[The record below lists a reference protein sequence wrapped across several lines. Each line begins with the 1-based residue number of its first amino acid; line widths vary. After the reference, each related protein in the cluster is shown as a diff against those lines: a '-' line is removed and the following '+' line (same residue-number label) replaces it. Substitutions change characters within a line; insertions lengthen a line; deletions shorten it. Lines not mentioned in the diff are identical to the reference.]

1 LQSEKLLD
9 HNITVITTIAAAFI
23 AALCLGFLAEKI
35 KVPAL
40 VGYLVAGIVIGPG
53 TPGYIADTNVAA
65 QLSEI
70 GIMLLMFGVGLHFSP
85 SELLSVKRVAVPGA
99 LIQMAVTTSVG
110 AGIAWFWGWGLAPSV
125 IFGLC
130 LACASTVVLL
140 KSLEVRGELDSMGG
154 RIAVGWL
161 VVQDLVTVLALVL
174 LPPFAAI
181 IGGTKA
187 TTAAVSTGSTSLWLT
202 VGHTLLL
209 VGAFVALMFI
219 VGKRLLPW
227 LLWQV
232 AKTGSRELFTLAV
245 VTTAIGIALGA
256 ASFFNVSFALGAFVA
271 GSVMRESEFS
281 HRAAEETLPL
291 RDAFSVLFFVSIGMM
306 VDPAVF
312 LNQPGQ
318 ILVVVMVVMF
328 VNFASA
334 AAIVIAN
341 RYPLST
347 ALSIG
352 ASLGQ
357 IGEFSIILAGLAL
370 SLGVIDS
377 EVMNLVLAGVLLSI
391 TFNTLL
397 FKSVEPLRRWVLSR
411 SAFARKL
418 DQRQDPTAALPMSTD
433 RKYLEGQLVLVGY
446 GRVGK
451 RIGEALTERGI
462 PYVII
467 EQSRERVEAL
477 REEGFAAVSGNA
489 GDPVVLIQSHIAK
502 AAMLVIATPDTV
514 HVRNMVET
522 ARLLNPGI
530 EIIVRT
536 HSEDESEL
544 LAADGF
550 GKIFFGEEEL
560 AKGMVRHI
568 FDRFA
573 PKA

>member
-53 TPGYIADTNVAA
+53 TPGYIADTNIAA

-334 AAIVIAN
+334 VAIVIAN

-370 SLGVIDS
+370 GLGIIQP
-377 EVMNLVLAGVLLSI
+377 ELMHLVLAAVLLSI
-391 TFNTLL
+391 AFNTLL
-397 FKSVEPLRRWVLSR
+397 FKAVEPARRWVLSR
-411 SAFARKL
+411 SAVARRL

-451 RIGEALTERGI
+451 RIGQALVERSI
-462 PYVII
+462 PYVIV

-477 REEGFAAVSGNA
+477 REEGFAAVSGDL
-489 GDPVVLIQSHIAK
+489 GDPGVLIQAHIAK
-502 AAMLVIATPDTV
+502 ASMLVIATPDTV
-514 HVRNMVET
+514 HVRQMIET
-522 ARLLNPGI
+522 ARLLNPSI
-530 EIIVRT
+530 EVIVRT

>member
-1 LQSEKLLD
+1 MD
-9 HNITVITTIAAAFI
+9 HNISLITTIAAAFI
-23 AALCLGFLAEKI
+23 AALGLGFVAEKL

-40 VGYLVAGIVIGPG
+40 VGYLVAGIMIGPG
-53 TPGYIADTNVAA
+53 TPGYIADTDIAS

-110 AGIAWFWGWGLAPSV
+110 AVIAWLWGWGFAPSF

-130 LACASTVVLL
+130 LSCASTVVLL
-140 KSLEVRGELDSMGG
+140 KSLEVRGELDTMGG

-181 IGGTKA
+181 IGESKEA
-187 TTAAVSTGSTSLWLT
+187 SAAVSIGATGMWWT
-202 VGHTLLL
+202 VGRTLLL

-219 VGKRLLPW
+219 VGKRVLPW

-256 ASFFNVSFALGAFVA
+256 AAFFNVSFALGAFIA
-271 GSVMRESEFS
+271 GTVMRESEFS

-312 LNQPGQ
+312 LNEPVR
-318 ILVVVMVVMF
+318 IFFVVMVVMF
-328 VNFASA
+328 VNFGSA
-334 AAIVIAN
+334 VAIVIAN

-370 SLGVIDS
+370 GLGLIQS

-391 TFNTLL
+391 AFNTLL
-397 FKSVEPLRRWVLSR
+397 FKSVEPIRRWVLSR
-411 SAFARKL
+411 SAVARRL

-451 RIGEALTERGI
+451 RIGQALLERGI
-462 PYVII
+462 PYVIV

-477 REEGFAAVSGNA
+477 REEGFAAVSGNP
-489 GDPVVLIQSHIAK
+489 GDPEVLIQAHIAK

-514 HVRNMVET
+514 YVRQMVET
-522 ARLLNPGI
+522 ARLLNPTI
-530 EIIVRT
+530 EVIVRT
-536 HSEDESEL
+536 HNEDESEL

-550 GKIFFGEEEL
+550 GKIFFGEDEL

-568 FDRFA
+568 FERFA
-573 PKA
+573 PKTH

>member
-1 LQSEKLLD
+1 MDQ
-9 HNITVITTIAAAFI
+9 NISVITTIAAAFI
-23 AALCLGFLAEKI
+23 AALGLGFLAEKI

-53 TPGYIADTNVAA
+53 TPGYIADTEIAS

-85 SELLSVKRVAVPGA
+85 SELFSVKRVAVPGA
-99 LIQMAVTTSVG
+99 LIQMGVTTSVG
-110 AGIAWFWGWGLAPSV
+110 AGIAWLWGWGIAPSL

-140 KSLEVRGELDSMGG
+140 KSLEVRGELDTMGG
-154 RIAVGWL
+154 RISVGWL

-174 LPPFAAI
+174 LPPFAEI
-181 IGGTKA
+181 IGGSKSA
-187 TTAAVSTGSTSLWLT
+187 ANTASAAPVSLWWT
-202 VGHTLLL
+202 VGSTLLL

-219 VGKRLLPW
+219 VGKRVLPW

-256 ASFFNVSFALGAFVA
+256 AAFFNVSFALGAFVA
-271 GSVMRESEFS
+271 GTVMRESEFS
-281 HRAAEETLPL
+281 HRAAQETLPL

-312 LNQPGQ
+312 LDQPWR
-318 ILVVVMVVMF
+318 ILVVVFVVMF
-328 VNFASA
+328 VNSA
-334 AAIVIAN
+334 CAVAIVIAN

-357 IGEFSIILAGLAL
+357 IGEFSIILGGLAL
-370 SLGVIDS
+370 GLGLIQP

-397 FKSVEPLRRWVLSR
+397 FKAVEPLRRWVLSR
-411 SAFARKL
+411 SAVARRL
-418 DQRQDPTAALPMSTD
+418 DQRQDPTSALPMSTD
-433 RKYLEGQLVLVGY
+433 GKYLEGQLVLVGY

-451 RIGEALTERGI
+451 RIGFALTERGI
-462 PYVII
+462 PYVIV
-467 EQSRERVEAL
+467 EQSRERVEEL
-477 REEGFAAVSGNA
+477 REQGLAAVSGNL
-489 GDPVVLIQSHIAK
+489 GDPEVLIQAHIAR

-514 HVRNMVET
+514 HVRQMVET
-522 ARLLNPGI
+522 ARLLNPAI
-530 EIIVRT
+530 EVVVRT

-573 PKA
+573 PKAH

>member
-1 LQSEKLLD
+1 M
-9 HNITVITTIAAAFI
+9 TVITTIAAAFI

-53 TPGYIADTNVAA
+53 TPGYIADTNIAG

-130 LACASTVVLL
+130 LVCASTVVLL

-291 RDAFSVLFFVSIGMM
+291 RDAFAVLFFVSM
-306 VDPAVF
+306 A
-312 LNQPGQ
+312 
-318 ILVVVMVVMF
+318 
-328 VNFASA
+328 
-334 AAIVIAN
+334 
-341 RYPLST
+341 
-347 ALSIG
+347 
-352 ASLGQ
+352 
-357 IGEFSIILAGLAL
+357 
-370 SLGVIDS
+370 
-377 EVMNLVLAGVLLSI
+377 
-391 TFNTLL
+391 
-397 FKSVEPLRRWVLSR
+397 
-411 SAFARKL
+411 
-418 DQRQDPTAALPMSTD
+418 
-433 RKYLEGQLVLVGY
+433 
-446 GRVGK
+446 
-451 RIGEALTERGI
+451 
-462 PYVII
+462 
-467 EQSRERVEAL
+467 
-477 REEGFAAVSGNA
+477 
-489 GDPVVLIQSHIAK
+489 
-502 AAMLVIATPDTV
+502 
-514 HVRNMVET
+514 
-522 ARLLNPGI
+522 
-530 EIIVRT
+530 
-536 HSEDESEL
+536 
-544 LAADGF
+544 
-550 GKIFFGEEEL
+550 
-560 AKGMVRHI
+560 
-568 FDRFA
+568 
-573 PKA
+573 

>member
-1 LQSEKLLD
+1 MD
-9 HNITVITTIAAAFI
+9 HNISVITTIAAAFI
-23 AALCLGFLAEKI
+23 AALGLGFLAEKI

-53 TPGYIADTNVAA
+53 TPGYIADSEIAS

-85 SELLSVKRVAVPGA
+85 SELFSVKRVAVPGA
-99 LIQMAVTTSVG
+99 LVQMTVTTSVG
-110 AGIAWFWGWGLAPSV
+110 AGIAWLWGWGLAPSL

-140 KSLEVRGELDSMGG
+140 KSLEVRGELDTMGG

-174 LPPFAAI
+174 LPPFAEI
-181 IGGTKA
+181 IGGSKET
-187 TTAAVSTGSTSLWLT
+187 TTAAGAPAVSLWWT
-202 VGHTLLL
+202 VGSTLLL

-219 VGKRLLPW
+219 VGKRVLPW

-256 ASFFNVSFALGAFVA
+256 ADFFNVSFALGAFVA
-271 GSVMRESEFS
+271 GTVMRESEFS
-281 HRAAEETLPL
+281 HRAAQETLPL

-306 VDPAVF
+306 VDPSVF
-312 LNQPGQ
+312 LNQPGR
-318 ILVVVMVVMF
+318 ILVVVLVVMF

-334 AAIVIAN
+334 VAIVIAN

-370 SLGVIDS
+370 GLGIIQP
-377 EVMNLVLAGVLLSI
+377 EVMHLVLAGVLLSI

-397 FKSVEPLRRWVLSR
+397 FKAVEPARRWVLSR
-411 SAFARKL
+411 SAVARRL

-451 RIGEALTERGI
+451 RIGHALAERGI
-462 PYVII
+462 PYVIV
-467 EQSRERVEAL
+467 EQSRERVEEL
-477 REEGFAAVSGNA
+477 REQGLAAVSGNL
-489 GDPVVLIQSHIAK
+489 GDPEALIQAHIAK
-502 AAMLVIATPDTV
+502 AAMLVIATRDTMY
-514 HVRNMVET
+514 VRQMVET
-522 ARLLNPGI
+522 ARLLNPTI
-530 EIIVRT
+530 EVIVRT

-544 LAADGF
+544 LAADGL
-550 GKIFFGEEEL
+550 GKIFFGEDEL

-573 PKA
+573 PKIH

>member
-1 LQSEKLLD
+1 MD
-9 HNITVITTIAAAFI
+9 HNISVITTIAAAFI
-23 AALCLGFLAEKI
+23 AALGLGFLAEKI

-53 TPGYIADTNVAA
+53 TPGYIADTEIAS

-85 SELLSVKRVAVPGA
+85 SELFSVKRVAVPGA
-99 LIQMAVTTSVG
+99 LIQMGVTTSVG
-110 AGIAWFWGWGLAPSV
+110 AGIAWLWGWGMPSSL

-140 KSLEVRGELDSMGG
+140 KSLEVRGELDTMGG

-174 LPPFAAI
+174 LPPFAEI
-181 IGGTKA
+181 IGGSKTGA
-187 TTAAVSTGSTSLWLT
+187 NAASAAPASLWWT
-202 VGHTLLL
+202 VGSTLLL

-219 VGKRLLPW
+219 VGKRVLPW

-256 ASFFNVSFALGAFVA
+256 AAFFNVSFALGAFVA
-271 GSVMRESEFS
+271 GTVMRESEFS
-281 HRAAEETLPL
+281 HRAAQETLPL

-312 LNQPGQ
+312 LDQPWR
-318 ILVVVMVVMF
+318 ILVVVLVVMF

-334 AAIVIAN
+334 VVIVIAN

-357 IGEFSIILAGLAL
+357 IGEFSIILGGLAL
-370 SLGVIDS
+370 GLGVIKS
-377 EVMNLVLAGVLLSI
+377 EVMNLILAGVLLSI
-391 TFNTLL
+391 TLNTLL
-397 FKSVEPLRRWVLSR
+397 FKAVEPLRRWVLSR
-411 SAFARKL
+411 SAVARRL

-433 RKYLEGQLVLVGY
+433 SKYLEGQLVLVGY

-451 RIGEALTERGI
+451 RIGLALIERGI
-462 PYVII
+462 PYVIV
-467 EQSRERVEAL
+467 EQSRERVEEL
-477 REEGFAAVSGNA
+477 REQGFAAVAGNP
-489 GDPVVLIQSHIAK
+489 GDPEVLIQAHIAK

-514 HVRNMVET
+514 HVRQMVET
-522 ARLLNPGI
+522 ARLLNPTI
-530 EIIVRT
+530 EVVVRT

-544 LAADGF
+544 LAADGL
-550 GKIFFGEEEL
+550 GKIFFGEDEL

-573 PKA
+573 PKAH

>member
-1 LQSEKLLD
+1 MD

-40 VGYLVAGIVIGPG
+40 VGYLVAGIVIGPAN
-53 TPGYIADTNVAA
+53 PGFSADTDIAT
-65 QLSEI
+65 QLSDI

-85 SELLSVKRVAVPGA
+85 SELFSVKRVAVPGA
-99 LIQMAVTTSVG
+99 LIQMALTTSVG
-110 AGIAWFWGWGLAPSV
+110 AGIAWFWGWGLAPSL

-161 VVQDLVTVLALVL
+161 IVQDLVTVLALVL

-219 VGKRLLPW
+219 VGKRVLPW

-232 AKTGSRELFTLAV
+232 AKTASRELFTLAV

-271 GSVMRESEFS
+271 GTVMRESEFS

-306 VDPAVF
+306 VDPAIF
-312 LNQPGQ
+312 LDQPGR
-318 ILVVVMVVMF
+318 ILVVLMVVMF

-334 AAIVIAN
+334 VAIVIAN

-370 SLGVIDS
+370 GLGIIQP
-377 EVMNLVLAGVLLSI
+377 ELMHLVLAAVLLSI
-391 TFNTLL
+391 AFNTLL
-397 FKSVEPLRRWVLSR
+397 FKAVEPARRWVLSR
-411 SAFARKL
+411 SAVARRL

-451 RIGEALTERGI
+451 RIGQALVERSI
-462 PYVII
+462 PYVIV

-477 REEGFAAVSGNA
+477 REEGFAAVSGDP
-489 GDPVVLIQSHIAK
+489 GDPGVLIQAHIAK
-502 AAMLVIATPDTV
+502 ASMLVIATPDTV
-514 HVRNMVET
+514 HVRQMVET
-522 ARLLNPGI
+522 ARLLNPSI
-530 EIIVRT
+530 EVIVRT

-568 FDRFA
+568 VDRFA

>member
-1 LQSEKLLD
+1 MD
-9 HNITVITTIAAAFI
+9 HNISLITTIAAAFI
-23 AALCLGFLAEKI
+23 AALGLGFVAEKL

-40 VGYLVAGIVIGPG
+40 VGYLVAGIMIGPG
-53 TPGYIADTNVAA
+53 TPGYIADTDIAS

-110 AGIAWFWGWGLAPSV
+110 AIIAWLWGWGFAPSF

-130 LACASTVVLL
+130 LSCASTVVLL
-140 KSLEVRGELDSMGG
+140 KSLEVRGELDTMGG

-181 IGGTKA
+181 IGESKEA
-187 TTAAVSTGSTSLWLT
+187 SAAVSIGATGMWWT
-202 VGHTLLL
+202 VGRTLLL

-219 VGKRLLPW
+219 VGKRVLPW

-256 ASFFNVSFALGAFVA
+256 AAFFNVSFALGAFIA
-271 GSVMRESEFS
+271 GTVMRESEFS

-312 LNQPGQ
+312 LNEPAR
-318 ILVVVMVVMF
+318 IFVVVMVVMF
-328 VNFASA
+328 VNFGSA
-334 AAIVIAN
+334 VAIVIAN

-370 SLGVIDS
+370 GLGLIQS

-391 TFNTLL
+391 AFNTLL
-397 FKSVEPLRRWVLSR
+397 FKSVEPIRRWVLSR
-411 SAFARKL
+411 SAVARRL

-451 RIGEALTERGI
+451 RIGQALLERGI
-462 PYVII
+462 PYVIV

-477 REEGFAAVSGNA
+477 REEGFAAVSGNP
-489 GDPVVLIQSHIAK
+489 GDPEVLIQAHIAK

-514 HVRNMVET
+514 HVRQMVET
-522 ARLLNPGI
+522 ARLLNPTI
-530 EIIVRT
+530 EVIVRT
-536 HSEDESEL
+536 HNEDESEL

-550 GKIFFGEEEL
+550 GKIFFGEDEL

-568 FDRFA
+568 FERFA
-573 PKA
+573 PKTH

>member
-1 LQSEKLLD
+1 MDQ
-9 HNITVITTIAAAFI
+9 NIAVITTIAGAFI
-23 AALCLGFLAEKI
+23 AALGLGFLAEKI

-53 TPGYIADTNVAA
+53 TPGFIADTEIAS

-85 SELLSVKRVAVPGA
+85 SELFSVKRVAVPGA
-99 LIQMAVTTSVG
+99 LIQMGVTTSVG
-110 AGIAWFWGWGLAPSV
+110 AGIAWLWGWGVASSLV
-125 IFGLC
+125 FGLC

-140 KSLEVRGELDSMGG
+140 KSLEVRGELDTMGG

-174 LPPFAAI
+174 LPPFAEI
-181 IGGTKA
+181 IGGSKTG
-187 TTAAVSTGSTSLWLT
+187 TNAASAAPVSLWWT
-202 VGHTLLL
+202 VGSTLLL

-219 VGKRLLPW
+219 VGKRVLPW

-256 ASFFNVSFALGAFVA
+256 AAFFNVSFALGAFVA
-271 GSVMRESEFS
+271 GTVMRESQFS
-281 HRAAEETLPL
+281 HRAAQETLPL

-312 LNQPGQ
+312 LDQPWR
-318 ILVVVMVVMF
+318 ILVVVLVVMF

-334 AAIVIAN
+334 VVIVIAN

-357 IGEFSIILAGLAL
+357 IGEFSIILGGLAL
-370 SLGVIDS
+370 GLGVIKS
-377 EVMNLVLAGVLLSI
+377 EVMNLILAGVLLSI
-391 TFNTLL
+391 TLNTLL
-397 FKSVEPLRRWVLSR
+397 FKAVEPLRRWVLSR
-411 SAFARKL
+411 SAVARRL
-418 DQRQDPTAALPMSTD
+418 DQRQDPTAALPLSTD

-451 RIGEALTERGI
+451 RIGLALTERGI
-462 PYVII
+462 PYVIV
-467 EQSRERVEAL
+467 EQSRERVEEL
-477 REEGFAAVSGNA
+477 REQGFAAVSGNP
-489 GDPVVLIQSHIAK
+489 GDPEVLIQAHIAK

-514 HVRNMVET
+514 HVRQMVET
-522 ARLLNPGI
+522 ARLLNPKI
-530 EIIVRT
+530 EVIVRT

-544 LAADGF
+544 LTADGL

-560 AKGMVRHI
+560 AKGMVHHI

-573 PKA
+573 PKKH

>member
-1 LQSEKLLD
+1 MD
-9 HNITVITTIAAAFI
+9 HNISVITTIAAAFI
-23 AALCLGFLAEKI
+23 AALGLGFLAEKI

-53 TPGYIADTNVAA
+53 TPGYIADTEIAS

-85 SELLSVKRVAVPGA
+85 SELFSVKRVAVPGA
-99 LIQMAVTTSVG
+99 LIQMSATTSVG
-110 AGIAWFWGWGLAPSV
+110 AGIAWFWGWGLASSV

-140 KSLEVRGELDSMGG
+140 KSLEVRGELDTMGG

-174 LPPFAAI
+174 LPPFAEI
-181 IGGTKA
+181 IGGSKTGA
-187 TTAAVSTGSTSLWLT
+187 NPASAAPVSLWWT
-202 VGHTLLL
+202 VGSTLLL
-209 VGAFVALMFI
+209 VSAFVALMFI
-219 VGKRLLPW
+219 VGKRVLPW

-256 ASFFNVSFALGAFVA
+256 AAFFNVSFALGAFVA
-271 GSVMRESEFS
+271 GTVMRESEFS
-281 HRAAEETLPL
+281 HRAAQETLPL

-312 LNQPGQ
+312 LDQPWR
-318 ILVVVMVVMF
+318 ILVVVLVVML

-334 AAIVIAN
+334 VVIVIAN

-357 IGEFSIILAGLAL
+357 IGEFSIILGGLAL
-370 SLGVIDS
+370 GLGVIKS
-377 EVMNLVLAGVLLSI
+377 EVMNLILAGVLLSI
-391 TFNTLL
+391 TLNTLL
-397 FKSVEPLRRWVLSR
+397 FKAVEPLRRWVLSR
-411 SAFARKL
+411 SAVARRL

-433 RKYLEGQLVLVGY
+433 SKYLEGQLVLVGY

-451 RIGEALTERGI
+451 RIGFALTERGI
-462 PYVII
+462 PYVIV
-467 EQSRERVEAL
+467 EQSRERVEEL
-477 REEGFAAVSGNA
+477 REQGLAAVAGNP
-489 GDPVVLIQSHIAK
+489 GDPEVLIQAHIAK

-514 HVRNMVET
+514 HVRQMVET
-522 ARLLNPGI
+522 ARLLNPTI
-530 EIIVRT
+530 EVVVRT

-544 LAADGF
+544 LTADGL
-550 GKIFFGEEEL
+550 GKIFFGEDEL

-568 FDRFA
+568 FERFA
-573 PKA
+573 PKAHG

>member
-1 LQSEKLLD
+1 M
-9 HNITVITTIAAAFI
+9 TVITTIAAAFI

-53 TPGYIADTNVAA
+53 TPGYIADTNIAG

-334 AAIVIAN
+334 VAIVIAN

-370 SLGVIDS
+370 GLGIIQP
-377 EVMNLVLAGVLLSI
+377 ELMHLVLAAVLLSI
-391 TFNTLL
+391 AFNTLL
-397 FKSVEPLRRWVLSR
+397 FKAVEPARRWVLSR
-411 SAFARKL
+411 SAVARRL

-451 RIGEALTERGI
+451 RIGQALVERSI
-462 PYVII
+462 PYVIV

-477 REEGFAAVSGNA
+477 REEGFAAVSGDP
-489 GDPVVLIQSHIAK
+489 GDPGVLIQAHIAK
-502 AAMLVIATPDTV
+502 ASMLVIATPDTV
-514 HVRNMVET
+514 HVRQMVET
-522 ARLLNPGI
+522 ARLLNPSI
-530 EIIVRT
+530 EVIVRT

-568 FDRFA
+568 VDRFA

>member
-1 LQSEKLLD
+1 MD

-53 TPGYIADTNVAA
+53 TPGYIADTNIAA

-256 ASFFNVSFALGAFVA
+256 TAFFNVSFALGAFVA
-271 GSVMRESEFS
+271 GTVMRESEFS

-306 VDPAVF
+306 VDPSIF
-312 LNQPGQ
+312 LDQPGR

-334 AAIVIAN
+334 VAIVIAN

-370 SLGVIDS
+370 GLGIIQS
-377 EVMNLVLAGVLLSI
+377 ELMNLVLAAVLLSI
-391 TFNTLL
+391 AFNTLL
-397 FKSVEPLRRWVLSR
+397 FKAVEPARRWVLSR
-411 SAFARKL
+411 SAVARRL

-451 RIGEALTERGI
+451 RIGQALVERSI
-462 PYVII
+462 PYVIV

-477 REEGFAAVSGNA
+477 REEGFAAVSGDL
-489 GDPVVLIQSHIAK
+489 GDPGVLIQAHIAK
-502 AAMLVIATPDTV
+502 ASMLVIATPDTV
-514 HVRNMVET
+514 HVRQMIET
-522 ARLLNPGI
+522 ARLLNPSI
-530 EIIVRT
+530 EVIVRT

>member
-1 LQSEKLLD
+1 MDQ
-9 HNITVITTIAAAFI
+9 NISVITTIAAAFI
-23 AALCLGFLAEKI
+23 AALGLGFLAEKI

-53 TPGYIADTNVAA
+53 TPGYIADTEIAS

-85 SELLSVKRVAVPGA
+85 SELFSVKRVAVPGA
-99 LIQMAVTTSVG
+99 LIQMGVTTSVG
-110 AGIAWFWGWGLAPSV
+110 AGIAWLWGWGIAPSL

-140 KSLEVRGELDSMGG
+140 KSLEVRGELDTMGG
-154 RIAVGWL
+154 RISVGWL

-174 LPPFAAI
+174 LPPFAEI
-181 IGGTKA
+181 IGGSKSA
-187 TTAAVSTGSTSLWLT
+187 ANTASAAPVSLWWT
-202 VGHTLLL
+202 VGSTLLL
-209 VGAFVALMFI
+209 VGAFVALMFV
-219 VGKRLLPW
+219 VGKRVLPW

-256 ASFFNVSFALGAFVA
+256 AAFFNVSFALGAFVA
-271 GSVMRESEFS
+271 GTVMRESEFS
-281 HRAAEETLPL
+281 HRAAQETLPL

-312 LNQPGQ
+312 LDQPWR
-318 ILVVVMVVMF
+318 ILVVVFVVMF
-328 VNFASA
+328 VNSA
-334 AAIVIAN
+334 CAVAIVIAN

-357 IGEFSIILAGLAL
+357 IGEFSIILGGLAL
-370 SLGVIDS
+370 GLGIIQP

-397 FKSVEPLRRWVLSR
+397 FKAVEPLRRWVLSR
-411 SAFARKL
+411 SALARRL
-418 DQRQDPTAALPMSTD
+418 DQRQDPTSALPMSTD
-433 RKYLEGQLVLVGY
+433 DKYLEGQLVLVGY

-451 RIGEALTERGI
+451 RIGLALTERGI
-462 PYVII
+462 PYVIV
-467 EQSRERVEAL
+467 EQSRERVEEL
-477 REEGFAAVSGNA
+477 REQGLAAVSGNL
-489 GDPVVLIQSHIAK
+489 GDPEVLIQAHIAK

-514 HVRNMVET
+514 HVRQMVET
-522 ARLLNPGI
+522 ARLLNPAI
-530 EIIVRT
+530 EVVVRT

-573 PKA
+573 PKAH

>member
-1 LQSEKLLD
+1 MD
-9 HNITVITTIAAAFI
+9 HNIPVITTIAAAFI
-23 AALCLGFLAEKI
+23 AALGLGFLAEKI

-53 TPGYIADTNVAA
+53 TPGYIAHTAVAS

-85 SELLSVKRVAVPGA
+85 SELFSVKRVAVPGA
-99 LIQMAVTTSVG
+99 LIQMSVTTSVG
-110 AGIAWFWGWGLAPSV
+110 AGIAWLWGWGVASSL

-140 KSLEVRGELDSMGG
+140 KSLEVRGELDTMGG

-161 VVQDLVTVLALVL
+161 VVQDLVTVLVLVL
-174 LPPFAAI
+174 LPPFAEI
-181 IGGTKA
+181 IGGTKSA
-187 TTAAVSTGSTSLWLT
+187 TNAAGVAPVSLWWT
-202 VGHTLLL
+202 VGSTLLL
-209 VGAFVALMFI
+209 VGAFVVLMFV
-219 VGKRLLPW
+219 VGKRVLPW

-256 ASFFNVSFALGAFVA
+256 SAFFNVSFALGAFVA
-271 GSVMRESEFS
+271 GTVMRESEFS
-281 HRAAEETLPL
+281 HRAAQETLPL
-291 RDAFSVLFFVSIGMM
+291 RDAFSVLFFVSIGMT

-312 LNQPGQ
+312 LDQPWR
-318 ILVVVMVVMF
+318 ILVVVLVVMF

-334 AAIVIAN
+334 VVIVIAN

-357 IGEFSIILAGLAL
+357 IGEFSIILGGLAL
-370 SLGVIDS
+370 GLGVIKS
-377 EVMNLVLAGVLLSI
+377 EVMNLILAGVLLSI

-397 FKSVEPLRRWVLSR
+397 FKAVEPLRRWVLSR
-411 SAFARKL
+411 SAVARRL

-451 RIGEALTERGI
+451 RIALALTERGI
-462 PYVII
+462 PYVIV
-467 EQSRERVEAL
+467 EQSRERVEEL
-477 REEGFAAVSGNA
+477 REQGFAAVSGNS
-489 GDPVVLIQSHIAK
+489 GDPEVLIQAHIAK

-514 HVRNMVET
+514 HVRQMVET
-522 ARLLNPGI
+522 ARLLNPTI
-530 EIIVRT
+530 EVIVRT

-544 LAADGF
+544 LTADGL

-560 AKGMVRHI
+560 AKGMVDHI

-573 PKA
+573 PKAH

>member
-53 TPGYIADTNVAA
+53 TPGYIADTNIAA

-181 IGGTKA
+181 IGGTNA

-334 AAIVIAN
+334 VVIVIAN

-370 SLGVIDS
+370 GLGIIQP
-377 EVMNLVLAGVLLSI
+377 ELMHLVLAAVLLSI
-391 TFNTLL
+391 AFNTLL
-397 FKSVEPLRRWVLSR
+397 FKAVEPARRWVLSR
-411 SAFARKL
+411 SAVARRL

-451 RIGEALTERGI
+451 RIGQALVERSI
-462 PYVII
+462 PYVIV

-477 REEGFAAVSGNA
+477 REEGFAAVSGDL
-489 GDPVVLIQSHIAK
+489 GDPGVLIQAHIAK
-502 AAMLVIATPDTV
+502 ASMLVIATPDTV
-514 HVRNMVET
+514 HVRQMIET
-522 ARLLNPGI
+522 ARLLNPSI
-530 EIIVRT
+530 EVIVRT

>member
-1 LQSEKLLD
+1 MD
-9 HNITVITTIAAAFI
+9 HNISVITTIAAAFI
-23 AALCLGFLAEKI
+23 AALVLGFLAEKI

-53 TPGYIADTNVAA
+53 TPGYIADTEIAS

-85 SELLSVKRVAVPGA
+85 SELFSVKRVAVPGA
-99 LIQMAVTTSVG
+99 LIQMGVTTSVG
-110 AGIAWFWGWGLAPSV
+110 AGIAWLWGWGIAPSL

-140 KSLEVRGELDSMGG
+140 KSLEVRGELDTMGG
-154 RIAVGWL
+154 RISVGWL

-174 LPPFAAI
+174 LPPFAEI
-181 IGGTKA
+181 IGGSKNA
-187 TTAAVSTGSTSLWLT
+187 ANTASAAPVSLWWT
-202 VGHTLLL
+202 VGSTLLL
-209 VGAFVALMFI
+209 VGAFVALMFV
-219 VGKRLLPW
+219 VGKRVLPW

-256 ASFFNVSFALGAFVA
+256 AAFFNVSFALGAFVA
-271 GSVMRESEFS
+271 GTVMRESEFS
-281 HRAAEETLPL
+281 HRAAQETLPL

-312 LNQPGQ
+312 LDQPWR
-318 ILVVVMVVMF
+318 ILVVVFVVMF
-328 VNFASA
+328 VNSA
-334 AAIVIAN
+334 CAVAIVIAN

-357 IGEFSIILAGLAL
+357 IGEFSIILGGLAL
-370 SLGVIDS
+370 GLGIIQP

-397 FKSVEPLRRWVLSR
+397 FKAVEPLRRWVLSR
-411 SAFARKL
+411 SAVARRL
-418 DQRQDPTAALPMSTD
+418 DQRQDPTSALPMSTD
-433 RKYLEGQLVLVGY
+433 GKYLEGQLVLVGY

-451 RIGEALTERGI
+451 RIGLALTERGI
-462 PYVII
+462 PYVIV
-467 EQSRERVEAL
+467 EQSRERVEEL
-477 REEGFAAVSGNA
+477 REQGLAAVSGNL
-489 GDPVVLIQSHIAK
+489 GDPEVLIQAHIAK

-514 HVRNMVET
+514 HVRQMVET
-522 ARLLNPGI
+522 ARLLNPAI
-530 EIIVRT
+530 EVVVRT

-573 PKA
+573 PKAH

>member
-1 LQSEKLLD
+1 MDQ
-9 HNITVITTIAAAFI
+9 NISVITTIAAAFI
-23 AALCLGFLAEKI
+23 AALGLGFLAEKI

-53 TPGYIADTNVAA
+53 TPGYIADTEIAS

-70 GIMLLMFGVGLHFSP
+70 GIMLLMFGVGMHFSP
-85 SELLSVKRVAVPGA
+85 SELFSVKRVAVPGA
-99 LIQMAVTTSVG
+99 LIQMGVTTSVG
-110 AGIAWFWGWGLAPSV
+110 AAIAWLWGWGIAPSI

-140 KSLEVRGELDSMGG
+140 KSLEVRGELDTMGG
-154 RIAVGWL
+154 RISVGWL

-174 LPPFAAI
+174 LPPFAEI
-181 IGGTKA
+181 IGGSKSA
-187 TTAAVSTGSTSLWLT
+187 ANTASAAPVSLWWT
-202 VGHTLLL
+202 VGSTLLL
-209 VGAFVALMFI
+209 VGAFVALMFV
-219 VGKRLLPW
+219 VGKRVLPW

-256 ASFFNVSFALGAFVA
+256 AAFFNVSFALGAFVA
-271 GSVMRESEFS
+271 GTVMRESEFS
-281 HRAAEETLPL
+281 HRAAQETLPL

-312 LNQPGQ
+312 LDQPWR
-318 ILVVVMVVMF
+318 ILVVVFVVMF
-328 VNFASA
+328 VNSA
-334 AAIVIAN
+334 CAVAIVIAN

-357 IGEFSIILAGLAL
+357 IGEFSIILGGLAL
-370 SLGVIDS
+370 GLGIIQP

-397 FKSVEPLRRWVLSR
+397 FKAVEPLRRWVLSR
-411 SAFARKL
+411 SALARRL
-418 DQRQDPTAALPMSTD
+418 DQRQDPTSALPMSTD
-433 RKYLEGQLVLVGY
+433 GKYLEGQLVLVGY

-451 RIGEALTERGI
+451 RIGLALTERGI
-462 PYVII
+462 PYVIV
-467 EQSRERVEAL
+467 EQSRERVEEL
-477 REEGFAAVSGNA
+477 REQGLAAVSGNL
-489 GDPVVLIQSHIAK
+489 GDPEVLIQAHIAK

-514 HVRNMVET
+514 HVRQMVET
-522 ARLLNPGI
+522 ARLLNPAI
-530 EIIVRT
+530 EVVVRT

-573 PKA
+573 PKAH

>member
-1 LQSEKLLD
+1 MD

-53 TPGYIADTNVAA
+53 TPGYIADTNIAA

-256 ASFFNVSFALGAFVA
+256 TAFFNVSFALGAFVA
-271 GSVMRESEFS
+271 GTVMRESEFS

-306 VDPAVF
+306 VDPSIF
-312 LNQPGQ
+312 LDQPGR

-334 AAIVIAN
+334 VAIVIAN

-370 SLGVIDS
+370 GLGIIQS
-377 EVMNLVLAGVLLSI
+377 ELMNLVLAAVLLSI
-391 TFNTLL
+391 AFNTLL
-397 FKSVEPLRRWVLSR
+397 FKAVEPARRWVLSR
-411 SAFARKL
+411 SAVARRL

-451 RIGEALTERGI
+451 RIGQALVERLI
-462 PYVII
+462 PYVIV

-477 REEGFAAVSGNA
+477 REEGFAAVSGDL
-489 GDPVVLIQSHIAK
+489 GDPGVLIQAHIAK
-502 AAMLVIATPDTV
+502 ASMLVIATPDTV
-514 HVRNMVET
+514 HVRQMIET
-522 ARLLNPGI
+522 ARLLNPSI
-530 EIIVRT
+530 EVIVRT

>member
-1 LQSEKLLD
+1 MD

-23 AALCLGFLAEKI
+23 AALCLGFVAEKI

-40 VGYLVAGIVIGPG
+40 VGYLVAGIVIGPAN
-53 TPGYIADTNVAA
+53 PGFSADSDIAA
-65 QLSEI
+65 QLSDI

-85 SELLSVKRVAVPGA
+85 SELLSVKRIAVPGA
-99 LIQMAVTTSVG
+99 SIQMAVTTSVG
-110 AGIAWFWGWGLAPSV
+110 AGIAWFWGWGLAPSL

-187 TTAAVSTGSTSLWLT
+187 TTVAVSTGSTSLWLT
-202 VGHTLLL
+202 AGHTLLL

-219 VGKRLLPW
+219 VGKRVLPW

-256 ASFFNVSFALGAFVA
+256 TAFFNVSFALGAFVA
-271 GSVMRESEFS
+271 GTVMRESEFS
-281 HRAAEETLPL
+281 HRAAQETLPL

-306 VDPAVF
+306 VDPNVF
-312 LNQPGQ
+312 LDQPGR

-328 VNFASA
+328 VNFVSA
-334 AAIVIAN
+334 VAIVIAN

-370 SLGVIDS
+370 GLGIIQS
-377 EVMNLVLAGVLLSI
+377 EVMNLVLAAVLLSI
-391 TFNTLL
+391 AFNTLL
-397 FKSVEPLRRWVLSR
+397 FKAVEPARRWVLSR
-411 SAFARKL
+411 SAVARRL

-451 RIGEALTERGI
+451 RIGQALVERSI
-462 PYVII
+462 PYVIV

-477 REEGFAAVSGNA
+477 REEGFAAVSGDL
-489 GDPVVLIQSHIAK
+489 GDPGVLIQAHIAK
-502 AAMLVIATPDTV
+502 ASMLVIATPDTV
-514 HVRNMVET
+514 HVRQMIET
-522 ARLLNPGI
+522 ARLLNPTI
-530 EIIVRT
+530 EVIVRT

>member
-1 LQSEKLLD
+1 MD

-23 AALCLGFLAEKI
+23 AALCLGFVAEKI

-40 VGYLVAGIVIGPG
+40 VGYLVAGIVIGPAN
-53 TPGYIADTNVAA
+53 PGFSADTDIAA
-65 QLSEI
+65 QLSDI

-110 AGIAWFWGWGLAPSV
+110 AGIAWIWGWGLAPSL

-219 VGKRLLPW
+219 VGKRVLPW

-232 AKTGSRELFTLAV
+232 AKTASRELFTLAV

-271 GSVMRESEFS
+271 GTVMRESEFS

-306 VDPAVF
+306 VDPAIF
-312 LNQPGQ
+312 LDQPGR
-318 ILVVVMVVMF
+318 ILVVLMVVMF

-334 AAIVIAN
+334 VAIVIVN

-370 SLGVIDS
+370 GLGIIQS
-377 EVMNLVLAGVLLSI
+377 EVMNLVLAAVLLSI
-391 TFNTLL
+391 AFNTLL
-397 FKSVEPLRRWVLSR
+397 FKAVEPARRWVLSR
-411 SAFARKL
+411 SAVARRL

-451 RIGEALTERGI
+451 RIGQALVERSI
-462 PYVII
+462 PYVIV

-477 REEGFAAVSGNA
+477 REEGFAAVSGDP
-489 GDPVVLIQSHIAK
+489 GDPGVLIQAHIAK
-502 AAMLVIATPDTV
+502 ASMLVIATPDTV
-514 HVRNMVET
+514 HVRQMVET
-522 ARLLNPGI
+522 ARLLNPSI
-530 EIIVRT
+530 EVIVRT

-550 GKIFFGEEEL
+550 GKIFFGEDEL

-568 FDRFA
+568 VDRFA

>member
-1 LQSEKLLD
+1 LD
-9 HNITVITTIAAAFI
+9 QNISVITTIAAAFI
-23 AALCLGFLAEKI
+23 AALGLGFLAEKI

-53 TPGYIADTNVAA
+53 TPGYIADTEIAS

-85 SELLSVKRVAVPGA
+85 SELFSVKRVAVPGA
-99 LIQMAVTTSVG
+99 LIQMGVTTSVG
-110 AGIAWFWGWGLAPSV
+110 AGIAWLWGWGIAPSL

-140 KSLEVRGELDSMGG
+140 KSLEVRGELDTMGG
-154 RIAVGWL
+154 RISVGWL

-174 LPPFAAI
+174 LPPFAEI
-181 IGGTKA
+181 IGGSKSA
-187 TTAAVSTGSTSLWLT
+187 ANTASAAPVSLWWT
-202 VGHTLLL
+202 VGSTLLL
-209 VGAFVALMFI
+209 VGAFVALMFV
-219 VGKRLLPW
+219 VGKRVLPW

-256 ASFFNVSFALGAFVA
+256 AAFFNVSFALGAFVA
-271 GSVMRESEFS
+271 GTVMRESEFS
-281 HRAAEETLPL
+281 HRAAQETLPL

-312 LNQPGQ
+312 LDQPWR
-318 ILVVVMVVMF
+318 ILVVVFVVMF
-328 VNFASA
+328 VNSA
-334 AAIVIAN
+334 CAVAIVIAN

-357 IGEFSIILAGLAL
+357 IGEFSIILGGLAL
-370 SLGVIDS
+370 GLGIIQP

-397 FKSVEPLRRWVLSR
+397 FKAVEPLRRWVLSR
-411 SAFARKL
+411 SAVARRL
-418 DQRQDPTAALPMSTD
+418 DQRQDPTSALPMSTD
-433 RKYLEGQLVLVGY
+433 GKYLEGQLVLVGY

-451 RIGEALTERGI
+451 RIGLALTERGI
-462 PYVII
+462 PYVIV
-467 EQSRERVEAL
+467 EQSRERVEEL
-477 REEGFAAVSGNA
+477 REQGLAAVSGNL
-489 GDPVVLIQSHIAK
+489 GDPEVLIQAHIAK

-514 HVRNMVET
+514 HVRQMVET
-522 ARLLNPGI
+522 ARLLNPAI
-530 EIIVRT
+530 EVVVRT

-573 PKA
+573 PKAH

>member
-40 VGYLVAGIVIGPG
+40 VGYLVAGIVIGPAN
-53 TPGYIADTNVAA
+53 PGFSADSDIAA
-65 QLSEI
+65 QLSDI

-99 LIQMAVTTSVG
+99 SIQMAVTTSVG
-110 AGIAWFWGWGLAPSV
+110 AGIAWFWGWGLAPSL

-161 VVQDLVTVLALVL
+161 VVQDLVTVLVLVL
-174 LPPFAAI
+174 LPPFAEI

-219 VGKRLLPW
+219 VGKRVLPW

-256 ASFFNVSFALGAFVA
+256 TTFFNVSFALGAFVA
-271 GSVMRESEFS
+271 GTVMRESEFS

-306 VDPAVF
+306 VDPSIF
-312 LNQPGQ
+312 LDQPGR
-318 ILVVVMVVMF
+318 ILVVMMVVMF

-334 AAIVIAN
+334 VAIVIAN

-370 SLGVIDS
+370 ALGIIQS
-377 EVMNLVLAGVLLSI
+377 EVMNLVLAAVLLSI
-391 TFNTLL
+391 AFNTLL
-397 FKSVEPLRRWVLSR
+397 FKAVEPARRWVLSR
-411 SAFARKL
+411 SAVARRL

-451 RIGEALTERGI
+451 RIGQALVERSI

-489 GDPVVLIQSHIAK
+489 GDPAVLIQSHIAK

-514 HVRNMVET
+514 HVRKMVET

-544 LAADGF
+544 FAADGF

-568 FDRFA
+568 VDRFA

>member
-1 LQSEKLLD
+1 LD
-9 HNITVITTIAAAFI
+9 HNIPVITTIAAAFI
-23 AALCLGFLAEKI
+23 AALGLGFLAEKI

-53 TPGYIADTNVAA
+53 TPGYIAHTAVAS

-85 SELLSVKRVAVPGA
+85 SELFSVKRVAVPGA
-99 LIQMAVTTSVG
+99 LIQMSVTTSVG
-110 AGIAWFWGWGLAPSV
+110 AGIAWLWGWGVASSL

-140 KSLEVRGELDSMGG
+140 KSLEVRGELDTMGG

-161 VVQDLVTVLALVL
+161 VVQDLVTVLVLVL
-174 LPPFAAI
+174 LPPFAEI
-181 IGGTKA
+181 IGGTKSA
-187 TTAAVSTGSTSLWLT
+187 TNAAGVAPVSLWWT
-202 VGHTLLL
+202 VGSTLLL
-209 VGAFVALMFI
+209 VGAFVVLMFV
-219 VGKRLLPW
+219 VGKRVLPW

-256 ASFFNVSFALGAFVA
+256 SAFFNVSFALGAFVA
-271 GSVMRESEFS
+271 GTVMRESEFS
-281 HRAAEETLPL
+281 HRAAQETLPL
-291 RDAFSVLFFVSIGMM
+291 RDAFSVLFFVSIGMT

-312 LNQPGQ
+312 LDQPWR
-318 ILVVVMVVMF
+318 ILVVVLVVMF

-334 AAIVIAN
+334 VVIVIAN

-357 IGEFSIILAGLAL
+357 IGEFSIILGGLAL
-370 SLGVIDS
+370 GLGVIKS
-377 EVMNLVLAGVLLSI
+377 EVMNLILAGVLLSI

-397 FKSVEPLRRWVLSR
+397 FKAVEPLRRWVLSR
-411 SAFARKL
+411 SAVARRL

-451 RIGEALTERGI
+451 RIALALTERGI
-462 PYVII
+462 PYVIV
-467 EQSRERVEAL
+467 EQSRERVEEL
-477 REEGFAAVSGNA
+477 REQGFAAVSGNS
-489 GDPVVLIQSHIAK
+489 GDPEVLIQAHIAK

-514 HVRNMVET
+514 HVRQMVET
-522 ARLLNPGI
+522 ARLLNPTI
-530 EIIVRT
+530 EVIVRT

-544 LAADGF
+544 LTADGL

-560 AKGMVRHI
+560 AKGTT
-568 FDRFA
+568 
-573 PKA
+573 

>member
-1 LQSEKLLD
+1 MD

-40 VGYLVAGIVIGPG
+40 VGYLVAGIVIGPAN
-53 TPGYIADTNVAA
+53 PGFSADTDIAT
-65 QLSEI
+65 QLSDI

-85 SELLSVKRVAVPGA
+85 SELFSVKRVAVPGA

-110 AGIAWFWGWGLAPSV
+110 AGIAWFWGWGLAPSL

-161 VVQDLVTVLALVL
+161 IVQDLVTVLALVL

-219 VGKRLLPW
+219 VGKRVLPW

-232 AKTGSRELFTLAV
+232 AKTASRELFTLAV

-271 GSVMRESEFS
+271 GTVMRESEFS

-306 VDPAVF
+306 VDPAIF
-312 LNQPGQ
+312 LDQPGR
-318 ILVVVMVVMF
+318 ILVVLMVVMF

-334 AAIVIAN
+334 VAIVIAN

-370 SLGVIDS
+370 GLGIIQP
-377 EVMNLVLAGVLLSI
+377 EVMNLVLAAVLLSI
-391 TFNTLL
+391 AFNTLL
-397 FKSVEPLRRWVLSR
+397 FKAVEPARRWVLSR
-411 SAFARKL
+411 SAVARRL

-451 RIGEALTERGI
+451 RIGQALVERSI
-462 PYVII
+462 PYVIV

-477 REEGFAAVSGNA
+477 REEGFAAVSGDP
-489 GDPVVLIQSHIAK
+489 GDPGVLIQAHIAK
-502 AAMLVIATPDTV
+502 ASMLVIATPDTV
-514 HVRNMVET
+514 HVRQMVET
-522 ARLLNPGI
+522 ARLLNPSI
-530 EIIVRT
+530 EVIVRT

-568 FDRFA
+568 VDRFA

>member
-1 LQSEKLLD
+1 MD
-9 HNITVITTIAAAFI
+9 HTITVITTIAAAFI

-53 TPGYIADTNVAA
+53 TPGYIADTNIAG

-328 VNFASA
+328 VNFSSA
-334 AAIVIAN
+334 VAIVIAN

-370 SLGVIDS
+370 GLGIIQP
-377 EVMNLVLAGVLLSI
+377 ELMHLVLAAVLLSI
-391 TFNTLL
+391 AFNTLL
-397 FKSVEPLRRWVLSR
+397 FKAVEPARRWVLSR
-411 SAFARKL
+411 SAVARRL

-451 RIGEALTERGI
+451 RIGQALVERSI
-462 PYVII
+462 PYVIV

-477 REEGFAAVSGNA
+477 REEGLAAVSGDL
-489 GDPVVLIQSHIAK
+489 GDPGVLIQAHIAK
-502 AAMLVIATPDTV
+502 ASMLVIATPDTV
-514 HVRNMVET
+514 HVRQMIET
-522 ARLLNPGI
+522 ARLLNPSI
-530 EIIVRT
+530 EVIVRT

>member
-1 LQSEKLLD
+1 MD

-23 AALCLGFLAEKI
+23 AALCLGFVAEKI

-40 VGYLVAGIVIGPG
+40 VGYLVAGIVIGPAN
-53 TPGYIADTNVAA
+53 PGFSADSDIAA
-65 QLSEI
+65 QLSDI

-85 SELLSVKRVAVPGA
+85 SELLSVKRIAVPGA
-99 LIQMAVTTSVG
+99 SIQMAVTTSVG
-110 AGIAWFWGWGLAPSV
+110 AGIAWFWGWGLAPSL

-161 VVQDLVTVLALVL
+161 VVQDLATVLVLVL

-187 TTAAVSTGSTSLWLT
+187 TTVAVSTGSTSLWLT
-202 VGHTLLL
+202 AGHTLLL

-219 VGKRLLPW
+219 VGKRVLPW

-256 ASFFNVSFALGAFVA
+256 TAFFNVSFALGAFVA
-271 GSVMRESEFS
+271 GTVMRESEFS
-281 HRAAEETLPL
+281 HRAAQETLPL

-306 VDPAVF
+306 VDPNVF
-312 LNQPGQ
+312 LDQPGR

-334 AAIVIAN
+334 VAIVIAN

-370 SLGVIDS
+370 GLGIIQS
-377 EVMNLVLAGVLLSI
+377 EVMNLVLAAVLLSI
-391 TFNTLL
+391 AFNTLL
-397 FKSVEPLRRWVLSR
+397 FKAVEPARRWVLSR
-411 SAFARKL
+411 SAVARRL

-451 RIGEALTERGI
+451 RIGQALVERSI
-462 PYVII
+462 PYVIV

-477 REEGFAAVSGNA
+477 REEGFAAVSGDL
-489 GDPVVLIQSHIAK
+489 GDPGVLIQAHIAK
-502 AAMLVIATPDTV
+502 ASMLVIATPDTV
-514 HVRNMVET
+514 HVRQMIET
-522 ARLLNPGI
+522 ARLLNPTI
-530 EIIVRT
+530 EVIVRT

>member
-1 LQSEKLLD
+1 MQREKLLE

-23 AALCLGFLAEKI
+23 AALCLGFIAEKI

-40 VGYLVAGIVIGPG
+40 VGYLVAGIVIGPA
-53 TPGYIADTNVAA
+53 TPGFSADTEIAA

-85 SELLSVKRVAVPGA
+85 SELFSVKRVAAPGA
-99 LIQMAVTTSVG
+99 LIQMTLTTSVG
-110 AGIAWFWGWGLAPSV
+110 AGIAWLWGWGFAPGL

-140 KSLEVRGELDSMGG
+140 KSLEVRGELDTMGG
-154 RIAVGWL
+154 RIAVGWV

-181 IGGTKA
+181 IGSAK
-187 TTAAVSTGSTSLWLT
+187 TTTDAANVGHSSLWLT
-202 VGHTLLL
+202 AGNTLLL
-209 VGAFVALMFI
+209 VGAFVALMLI
-219 VGKRLLPW
+219 VGKRVLPW

-271 GSVMRESEFS
+271 GIVMRESEFS

-306 VDPAVF
+306 VDPVVF
-312 LNQPGQ
+312 LSQPGR

-334 AAIVIAN
+334 TAIVIAN

-391 TFNTLL
+391 TLNTLL
-397 FKSVEPLRRWVLSR
+397 FKAVEPLRRWVLSR
-411 SAFARKL
+411 SALARRL

-433 RKYLEGQLVLVGY
+433 RRYLEGQLVLVGY

-451 RIGEALTERGI
+451 RIGQALTERGI

-477 REEGFAAVSGNA
+477 REEGFAAVSGNL
-489 GDPVVLIQSHIAK
+489 GDPAVLIQAHIAK

-514 HVRNMVET
+514 HVRQMVET
-522 ARLLNPGI
+522 ARLLNPEI

>member
-1 LQSEKLLD
+1 MDQ
-9 HNITVITTIAAAFI
+9 NISVITTIAAAFI
-23 AALCLGFLAEKI
+23 AALGLGFLAEKI

-53 TPGYIADTNVAA
+53 TPGYIADTEIAS

-85 SELLSVKRVAVPGA
+85 SELFSVKRVAVPGA
-99 LIQMAVTTSVG
+99 LIQMGVTTSVG
-110 AGIAWFWGWGLAPSV
+110 AGIAWLWGWGIAPSL

-140 KSLEVRGELDSMGG
+140 KSLEVRGELDTMGG
-154 RIAVGWL
+154 RISVGWL

-174 LPPFAAI
+174 LPPFAEI
-181 IGGTKA
+181 IGGSKSA
-187 TTAAVSTGSTSLWLT
+187 ANTASAAPVSLWWT
-202 VGHTLLL
+202 VGSTLLL
-209 VGAFVALMFI
+209 VGAFVALMFV
-219 VGKRLLPW
+219 VGKRVLPW

-256 ASFFNVSFALGAFVA
+256 AAFFNVSFALGAFVA
-271 GSVMRESEFS
+271 GTVMRESEFS
-281 HRAAEETLPL
+281 HRAAQETLPL

-312 LNQPGQ
+312 LDQPWR
-318 ILVVVMVVMF
+318 ILVVVFVVMF
-328 VNFASA
+328 VNSA
-334 AAIVIAN
+334 CAVAIVIAN

-357 IGEFSIILAGLAL
+357 IGEFSIILGGLAL
-370 SLGVIDS
+370 GLGIIQP

-397 FKSVEPLRRWVLSR
+397 FKAVEPLRRWVLSR
-411 SAFARKL
+411 SAVARRL
-418 DQRQDPTAALPMSTD
+418 DQRQDPTSALPMSTD
-433 RKYLEGQLVLVGY
+433 GKYLEGQLVLVGY

-451 RIGEALTERGI
+451 RIGLALTERGI
-462 PYVII
+462 PYVIV
-467 EQSRERVEAL
+467 EQSRERVEEL
-477 REEGFAAVSGNA
+477 REQGLAAVSGNL
-489 GDPVVLIQSHIAK
+489 GDPEVLIQAHIAK

-514 HVRNMVET
+514 HVRQMVET
-522 ARLLNPGI
+522 ARLLNPAI
-530 EIIVRT
+530 EVVVRT

-573 PKA
+573 PKAH

>member
-1 LQSEKLLD
+1 MD
-9 HNITVITTIAAAFI
+9 HNISLITTIAAAFI
-23 AALCLGFLAEKI
+23 AALGLGFVAEKL

-40 VGYLVAGIVIGPG
+40 VGYLVAGIMIGPG
-53 TPGYIADTNVAA
+53 TPGYIADTDIAS

-110 AGIAWFWGWGLAPSV
+110 AMIAWLWGWGFAPSF

-130 LACASTVVLL
+130 LSCASTVVLL
-140 KSLEVRGELDSMGG
+140 KSLEVRGELDTMGG

-181 IGGTKA
+181 IGESKEA
-187 TTAAVSTGSTSLWLT
+187 SAAVSIGATGMWWT
-202 VGHTLLL
+202 VGRTLLL

-219 VGKRLLPW
+219 VGKRVLPW

-256 ASFFNVSFALGAFVA
+256 AAFFNVSFALGAFIA
-271 GSVMRESEFS
+271 GTVMRESEFS

-312 LNQPGQ
+312 LNEPVR
-318 ILVVVMVVMF
+318 IFFVVMVVMF
-328 VNFASA
+328 VNFGSA
-334 AAIVIAN
+334 VAIVIAN

-370 SLGVIDS
+370 GLGLIQS

-391 TFNTLL
+391 AFNTLL
-397 FKSVEPLRRWVLSR
+397 FKSVEPIRRWVLSR
-411 SAFARKL
+411 SAVARRL

-451 RIGEALTERGI
+451 RIGQALLERGI
-462 PYVII
+462 PYVIV

-477 REEGFAAVSGNA
+477 REEGFAAVSGNP
-489 GDPVVLIQSHIAK
+489 GDPEVLIQAHIAK

-514 HVRNMVET
+514 HVRQMVET
-522 ARLLNPGI
+522 ARLLNPTI
-530 EIIVRT
+530 EVIVRT
-536 HSEDESEL
+536 HNEDESEL

-550 GKIFFGEEEL
+550 GKIFFGEDEL

-568 FDRFA
+568 FERFA
-573 PKA
+573 PKTH

>member
-1 LQSEKLLD
+1 M
-9 HNITVITTIAAAFI
+9 TVITTIAAAFI

-53 TPGYIADTNVAA
+53 TPGYIADTNIAG

-328 VNFASA
+328 VNFSSA
-334 AAIVIAN
+334 VAIVIAN

-370 SLGVIDS
+370 GLGIIQP
-377 EVMNLVLAGVLLSI
+377 ELMHLVLAAVLLSI
-391 TFNTLL
+391 AFNTLL
-397 FKSVEPLRRWVLSR
+397 FKAVEPARRWVLSR
-411 SAFARKL
+411 SAVARRL

-451 RIGEALTERGI
+451 RIGQALVERSI
-462 PYVII
+462 PYVIV

-477 REEGFAAVSGNA
+477 REEGFAAVSGDP
-489 GDPVVLIQSHIAK
+489 GDPGVLIQAHIAK
-502 AAMLVIATPDTV
+502 ASMLVIATPDTV
-514 HVRNMVET
+514 HVRQMVET
-522 ARLLNPGI
+522 ARLLNPSI
-530 EIIVRT
+530 EVIVRT

-568 FDRFA
+568 VDRFA

>member
-1 LQSEKLLD
+1 LD
-9 HNITVITTIAAAFI
+9 QNISVITTIAAAFI
-23 AALCLGFLAEKI
+23 AALGLGFLAEKI

-53 TPGYIADTNVAA
+53 TPGYIADTEIAS

-85 SELLSVKRVAVPGA
+85 SELFSVKRVAVPGA
-99 LIQMAVTTSVG
+99 LIQMGVTTSVG
-110 AGIAWFWGWGLAPSV
+110 AGIAWLWGWGIAPSL

-140 KSLEVRGELDSMGG
+140 KSLEVRGELDTMGG
-154 RIAVGWL
+154 RISVGWL

-174 LPPFAAI
+174 LPPFAEI
-181 IGGTKA
+181 IGGSKS
-187 TTAAVSTGSTSLWLT
+187 AANAASAAPVSLWWT
-202 VGHTLLL
+202 VGSTLLL

-219 VGKRLLPW
+219 VGKRVLPW

-256 ASFFNVSFALGAFVA
+256 AAFFNVSFALGAFVA
-271 GSVMRESEFS
+271 GTVMRESEFS
-281 HRAAEETLPL
+281 HRAAQETLPL

-312 LNQPGQ
+312 LDQPWR
-318 ILVVVMVVMF
+318 ILVVVLVVMF
-328 VNFASA
+328 INSA
-334 AAIVIAN
+334 CAVAIVIAN

-357 IGEFSIILAGLAL
+357 IGEFSIILGGLAL
-370 SLGVIDS
+370 GLGIIQP

-397 FKSVEPLRRWVLSR
+397 FKAVEPLRRWVLSR
-411 SAFARKL
+411 SAVARRL
-418 DQRQDPTAALPMSTD
+418 DQRQDPTSALPMSTD
-433 RKYLEGQLVLVGY
+433 GKYLEGQLVLVGY

-451 RIGEALTERGI
+451 RIGLALSERGI
-462 PYVII
+462 PYVVV
-467 EQSRERVEAL
+467 EQSRERVEEL
-477 REEGFAAVSGNA
+477 REQGLAAVSGNL
-489 GDPVVLIQSHIAK
+489 GDPEVLIQAHIAR

-514 HVRNMVET
+514 HVRQMVET
-522 ARLLNPGI
+522 AKLLNPAI
-530 EIIVRT
+530 EVVVRT

-573 PKA
+573 PKAH

>member
-1 LQSEKLLD
+1 MD

-40 VGYLVAGIVIGPG
+40 VGYLVAGIVIGPAN
-53 TPGYIADTNVAA
+53 PGFSADTDIAT
-65 QLSEI
+65 QLSDI

-85 SELLSVKRVAVPGA
+85 SELFSVKRVAVPGA

-110 AGIAWFWGWGLAPSV
+110 AGIAWFWGWGLAPSL

-161 VVQDLVTVLALVL
+161 IVQDLVTVLALVL

-219 VGKRLLPW
+219 VGKRVLPW

-232 AKTGSRELFTLAV
+232 AKTASRELFTLAV

-271 GSVMRESEFS
+271 GTVMRESEFS

-306 VDPAVF
+306 VDPAIF
-312 LNQPGQ
+312 LDQPGR
-318 ILVVVMVVMF
+318 ILVVLMVVMF

-334 AAIVIAN
+334 VAIVIAN

-370 SLGVIDS
+370 GLGIIQP
-377 EVMNLVLAGVLLSI
+377 ELMHLVLAAVLLSI
-391 TFNTLL
+391 AFNTLL
-397 FKSVEPLRRWVLSR
+397 FKAVEPARRWVLSR
-411 SAFARKL
+411 SAVARRL

-451 RIGEALTERGI
+451 RIGQALVERSI
-462 PYVII
+462 PYVIV

-477 REEGFAAVSGNA
+477 REEGFAAVSGDP
-489 GDPVVLIQSHIAK
+489 GDPGVLIQAHIAK
-502 AAMLVIATPDTV
+502 ASMLVIATPDTV
-514 HVRNMVET
+514 HVRQMVET
-522 ARLLNPGI
+522 ARLLNPSI
-530 EIIVRT
+530 EVIVRT
-536 HSEDESEL
+536 HSEDDSEL

-568 FDRFA
+568 VDRFA

>member
-1 LQSEKLLD
+1 MD

-23 AALCLGFLAEKI
+23 AALCLGFVAEKI

-40 VGYLVAGIVIGPG
+40 VGYLVAGIVIGPAN
-53 TPGYIADTNVAA
+53 PGFSADTDIAA
-65 QLSEI
+65 QLSDI

-202 VGHTLLL
+202 VGHTLIL

-219 VGKRLLPW
+219 VGKRVLPW

-256 ASFFNVSFALGAFVA
+256 TAFFNVSFALGAFVA
-271 GSVMRESEFS
+271 GTVMRESEFS
-281 HRAAEETLPL
+281 HRAAQETLPL

-306 VDPAVF
+306 VDPNIF
-312 LNQPGQ
+312 LDQPGR

-334 AAIVIAN
+334 VAIVIAN

-370 SLGVIDS
+370 GLGIIQS
-377 EVMNLVLAGVLLSI
+377 EVMNLVLAAVLLSI
-391 TFNTLL
+391 ALNTLL
-397 FKSVEPLRRWVLSR
+397 FKAVEPARRWVLSR
-411 SAFARKL
+411 SAVARRL

-451 RIGEALTERGI
+451 RIGQALVERSI
-462 PYVII
+462 PYVIV

-477 REEGFAAVSGNA
+477 REEGFAAVSGDL
-489 GDPVVLIQSHIAK
+489 GDPGVLIQAHIAK
-502 AAMLVIATPDTV
+502 ASMLVIATPDTV
-514 HVRNMVET
+514 HVRQMIET
-522 ARLLNPGI
+522 ARLLNPTI
-530 EIIVRT
+530 EVIVRT

>member
-1 LQSEKLLD
+1 MD
-9 HNITVITTIAAAFI
+9 HNITVITTIAVAFI
-23 AALCLGFLAEKI
+23 AALCLGFVAEKI

-40 VGYLVAGIVIGPG
+40 VGYLVAGIVIGPAN
-53 TPGYIADTNVAA
+53 PGFSADTDIAA
-65 QLSEI
+65 QLSDI

-85 SELLSVKRVAVPGA
+85 SELFSVKRVAVPGA

-110 AGIAWFWGWGLAPSV
+110 AGIAWFWGWGLAPSL

-187 TTAAVSTGSTSLWLT
+187 TTVAVSTDSTSLWLT

-219 VGKRLLPW
+219 VGKRVLPW

-256 ASFFNVSFALGAFVA
+256 TAFFNVSFALGAFVA
-271 GSVMRESEFS
+271 GTVMRESEFS
-281 HRAAEETLPL
+281 HRAAQETLPL

-306 VDPAVF
+306 VDPAIF
-312 LNQPGQ
+312 LDQPGR
-318 ILVVVMVVMF
+318 ILVVLMVVMF

-334 AAIVIAN
+334 VAIVIVN

-370 SLGVIDS
+370 GLGIIQS
-377 EVMNLVLAGVLLSI
+377 EVMNLVLAVVLLSI
-391 TFNTLL
+391 AFNTLL
-397 FKSVEPLRRWVLSR
+397 FKAVEPARRWVLSR
-411 SAFARKL
+411 SAVARRL
-418 DQRQDPTAALPMSTD
+418 DQRQDPTATLPMSTD

-451 RIGEALTERGI
+451 RIGQALVERSI
-462 PYVII
+462 PYVIV

-477 REEGFAAVSGNA
+477 REEGFAAVSGDP
-489 GDPVVLIQSHIAK
+489 GDPGVLIQAHIAK
-502 AAMLVIATPDTV
+502 ASMLVIATPDTV
-514 HVRNMVET
+514 HVRQMVET
-522 ARLLNPGI
+522 ARLLNPSI
-530 EIIVRT
+530 EVIVRT

>member
-1 LQSEKLLD
+1 MD
-9 HNITVITTIAAAFI
+9 HNISLITTIAAAFI
-23 AALCLGFLAEKI
+23 AALGLGFIAEKL

-40 VGYLVAGIVIGPG
+40 VGYLVAGIMIGPG
-53 TPGYIADTNVAA
+53 TPGYIADTDIAS

-110 AGIAWFWGWGLAPSV
+110 AIIAWLWGWGFAPSF

-130 LACASTVVLL
+130 LSCASTVVLL
-140 KSLEVRGELDSMGG
+140 KSLEVRGELDTMGG

-181 IGGTKA
+181 IGESKEA
-187 TTAAVSTGSTSLWLT
+187 SAAVSIGATGMWWT
-202 VGHTLLL
+202 VGRTLLL

-219 VGKRLLPW
+219 VGKRVLPW

-256 ASFFNVSFALGAFVA
+256 AAFFNVSFALGAFIA
-271 GSVMRESEFS
+271 GTVMRESEFS

-312 LNQPGQ
+312 LNEPVR
-318 ILVVVMVVMF
+318 IFFVVMVVMF
-328 VNFASA
+328 VNFGSA
-334 AAIVIAN
+334 VAIVIAN

-370 SLGVIDS
+370 GLGLIQS

-391 TFNTLL
+391 AFNTLL
-397 FKSVEPLRRWVLSR
+397 FKSVEPIRRWVLSR
-411 SAFARKL
+411 SAVARRL

-451 RIGEALTERGI
+451 RIGQALLERGI
-462 PYVII
+462 PYVIV

-477 REEGFAAVSGNA
+477 REEGFAAVSGNP
-489 GDPVVLIQSHIAK
+489 GDPEVLIQAHIAK

-514 HVRNMVET
+514 HVRQMVET
-522 ARLLNPGI
+522 ARLLNPTI
-530 EIIVRT
+530 EVIVRT
-536 HSEDESEL
+536 HNEDESEL

-550 GKIFFGEEEL
+550 GKIFFGEDEL

-568 FDRFA
+568 FERFA
-573 PKA
+573 PKTH

>member
-1 LQSEKLLD
+1 MD

-23 AALCLGFLAEKI
+23 AALCLGFVAEKI

-40 VGYLVAGIVIGPG
+40 VGYLVAGIVIGPAN
-53 TPGYIADTNVAA
+53 PGFSADSDIAA
-65 QLSEI
+65 QLSDI

-85 SELLSVKRVAVPGA
+85 SELLSVKRIAVPGA
-99 LIQMAVTTSVG
+99 SIQMAVTTSVG
-110 AGIAWFWGWGLAPSV
+110 AGIAWFWGWGLAPSL

-161 VVQDLVTVLALVL
+161 VVQDLVTVLVLVL

-187 TTAAVSTGSTSLWLT
+187 TTVAVSTGSTSLWLT

-219 VGKRLLPW
+219 VGKRVLPW

-256 ASFFNVSFALGAFVA
+256 TAFFNVSFALGAFVA
-271 GSVMRESEFS
+271 GTVMRESEFS
-281 HRAAEETLPL
+281 HRAAQETLPL

-306 VDPAVF
+306 VDPNVF
-312 LNQPGQ
+312 LDQPGR

-334 AAIVIAN
+334 VAIVIAN

-370 SLGVIDS
+370 GLGIIQS
-377 EVMNLVLAGVLLSI
+377 EVMNLVLAAVLLSI
-391 TFNTLL
+391 AFNTLL
-397 FKSVEPLRRWVLSR
+397 FKAVEPARRWVLSR
-411 SAFARKL
+411 SAVARRL

-451 RIGEALTERGI
+451 RIGQALVERSI
-462 PYVII
+462 PYVIV

-477 REEGFAAVSGNA
+477 REEGFAAVSGDL
-489 GDPVVLIQSHIAK
+489 GDPGVLIQAHIAK
-502 AAMLVIATPDTV
+502 ASMLVIATPDTV
-514 HVRNMVET
+514 HVRQMIET
-522 ARLLNPGI
+522 ARLLNPTI
-530 EIIVRT
+530 EVIVRT

>member
-23 AALCLGFLAEKI
+23 AALCLGFVAEKI

-40 VGYLVAGIVIGPG
+40 VGYLVAGIVIGPA
-53 TPGYIADTNVAA
+53 TPGFSVDTDIAA

-110 AGIAWFWGWGLAPSV
+110 AGIAWFWGWGLAPSL

-187 TTAAVSTGSTSLWLT
+187 TTVAVSTGSTSLWLT

-219 VGKRLLPW
+219 VGKRVLPW

-256 ASFFNVSFALGAFVA
+256 TAFFNVSFALGAFVA
-271 GSVMRESEFS
+271 GTVMRESEFS
-281 HRAAEETLPL
+281 HRAAQETLPL

-306 VDPAVF
+306 VDPAIF
-312 LNQPGQ
+312 LDQPGR
-318 ILVVVMVVMF
+318 ILVVLMVVMF

-334 AAIVIAN
+334 VAIVIVN

-370 SLGVIDS
+370 GLGIIQS
-377 EVMNLVLAGVLLSI
+377 EVMNLVLAAVLLSI
-391 TFNTLL
+391 AFNTLL
-397 FKSVEPLRRWVLSR
+397 FKAVEPARRWVLSR
-411 SAFARKL
+411 SAVARRL

-451 RIGEALTERGI
+451 RIGQALVERSI
-462 PYVII
+462 PYVIV

-477 REEGFAAVSGNA
+477 REEGFAAVSGDP
-489 GDPVVLIQSHIAK
+489 GDPGVLIQAHIAK
-502 AAMLVIATPDTV
+502 ASMLVIATPDTV
-514 HVRNMVET
+514 HVRQMVET
-522 ARLLNPGI
+522 ARLLNPSI
-530 EIIVRT
+530 EVIVRT

-568 FDRFA
+568 VDRFA